1 MPDDAF
7 GPPDED
13 EIGTWPQNEPAVRA
27 FLSVD
32 SQIRFIAVGEG
43 SVAIGLDY
51 AGARAGLR
59 LAGLKVTPDLWSDV
73 QVIEAAAVAALN
85 RKTR

>member
-1 MPDDAF
+1 MPADAF

-13 EIGTWPQNEPAVRA
+13 ETGVWPENEAALRA
-27 FLSVD
+27 FLAVD
-32 SQIRFIAVGEG
+32 SQLRWMAIGEG
-43 SVAIGLDY
+43 AMALGLDY
-51 AGARAGLR
+51 AGARAGIR

-85 RKTR
+85 RKSR

>member
-13 EIGTWPQNEPAVRA
+13 EIGIWPGNEAAVRA
-27 FLSVD
+27 FLSVE
-32 SQIRFIAVGEG
+32 SQIRFTQFGET
-43 SVAIGLDY
+43 SMAIGLDY

-73 QVIEAAAVAALN
+73 QVIEAAAIAALN